1 MADTQIG
8 NVHGVVAV
16 GTLDRKIGNVT
27 ADGVNT
33 VTLNSVKGLSA
44 GDTIDIIHR
53 TTGAVLASAR
63 TVTNITNALVV
74 TYDGADVAA
83 TTSHGV
89 YLTRSAQT
97 GFEDADALSIASM
110 RARLSAIDAAAYSS
124 ANLNTMTRNDMLYA
138 LRLHD
143 AADTIN

>member
-63 TVTNITNALVV
+63 TVTNITNARVV

>member
-1 MADTQIG
+1 MADTQVG
-8 NVHGVVAV
+8 NIHGVTSV

-53 TTGAVLASAR
+53 TTGVVLASAR
-63 TVTNITNALVV
+63 TVTNITSDRVV

-83 TTSHGV
+83 TTDHGV
-89 YLTRSAQT
+89 YLTRSTQT
-97 GFEDADALSIASM
+97 GFEDADALSVASM
-110 RARLSAIDAAAYSS
+110 RARLTSIDATAYSA
-124 ANLNTMTRNDMLYA
+124 ANLNAMTYNDLVYA
-138 LRLHD
+138 LRVHD
-143 AADTIN
+143 APSTIK

>member
-63 TVTNITNALVV
+63 TVTNITNARVV

-83 TTSHGV
+83 TTDHGV

-97 GFEDADALSIASM
+97 GFEDADALSISSM
-110 RARLSAIDAAAYSS
+110 RARLNAIDATAYSS

>member
-63 TVTNITNALVV
+63 TVTNITNARVV

-83 TTSHGV
+83 TTSHGA